1 MAVKQPIET
10 APRDGSKVKVYWTDS
25 LGQENESVARFRSLE
40 SLRKSGG
47 EWDETDAGW
56 WTFVD
61 SDTQKRIDPHAWST
75 GQEEDE

>member
-10 APRDGSKVKVYWTDS
+10 APKDGSKVKVYWTDS

-56 WTFVD
+56 WAFVD
-61 SDTQKRIDPHAWST
+61 SDTQKRIDPHAWSS
-75 GQEEDE
+75 GEEEDE

>member
-10 APRDGSKVKVYWTDS
+10 APKDGSKVKVYWTDS

-75 GQEEDE
+75 GEEEDE